1 MNENNR
7 FSFEQSGRLVLT
19 LAQRL
24 RLYYQL
30 ECLTGIHLLV
40 AAISISQ
47 SPLYKRLLELG
58 IEKDQISQICSD
70 MLQETYLAYSTQKT
84 FCVIDLTSNVFAL
97 SEEAFSILNTADNI
111 AKNYYSKNYIGC
123 NEIISACCEC
133 LPVLYECFLKKAGIY
148 PAPNNLQK
156 EDITMKIPVGLS
168 GCLTVLN
175 SKFSPNESECTIL
188 GREKETMSLLRILA
202 KAKKRNAVLIGE
214 PGVGKTAI
222 VEKFTWLIVT
232 GNCPSKFKDYSVV
245 SLDVNSIIANTQ
257 FRGSAE
263 ARFNALIG
271 FLEDNPKCILF
282 IDEIHTLLGAGA
294 CREGDLDLAN
304 ALKPILARSS
314 TQVIGATTSDE
325 YTKYFSKDGALKRR
339 FEKIDVKEP
348 KIAEV
353 LPMIRNQIKWL
364 SSVHNVTISDEIVH
378 MIIFY
383 ASCFNKETKNPDRT
397 LDLLDRAM
405 ATAELAGKDAVDRND
420 VLDNFSVNNE
430 ILNNT
435 PENVKIALAAHEA
448 GHFLVHHFSS
458 ELSNFKTTA
467 LSIMPAEDY
476 YGAHVYEIDN
486 NVMPSRT
493 LNYYIQY
500 IACSLG
506 GRIAEKLFSSELSA
520 GASADLKKATDLAK
534 VVVTQY
540 ALVDTFSDKRVYLN
554 DKDSAPLIKENVYR
568 IDNEIDNI
576 LNKAEMYAKYIFKH
590 HRKELNLLVDTLLE
604 KKMMSAEEL
613 DELFTK

>member
-1 MNENNR
+1 MNEYK
-7 FSFEQSGRLVLT
+7 FSFEGSGVLVLT
-19 LAQRL
+19 VAQRL
-24 RLYYQL
+24 QL
-30 ECLTGIHLLV
+30 FYHMECLTGIHLLV
-40 AAISISQ
+40 ASVSIGD
-47 SPLYKRLLELG
+47 SPLFKRLIKKG
-58 IEKDQISQICSD
+58 ISKKCIATICLD
-70 MLQETYLAYSTQKT
+70 MLKETYVAYHTQQT
-84 FCVIDLTSNVFAL
+84 FCVIKIADNVFAL
-97 SEEAFSILNTADNI
+97 SEEAINILKTADEI
-111 AKNYYSKNYIGC
+111 AKNSYSKNYIGV
-123 NEIISACCEC
+123 NEFISACSEC
-133 LPVLYECFLKKAGIY
+133 LPLPYECFLKKANIY
-148 PAPNNLQK
+148 PVPNNTLQK
-156 EDITMKIPVGLS
+156 EDIAMKIPVGLS

-175 SKFSPNESECTIL
+175 SKFSSTENECTIL
-188 GREKETMSLLRILA
+188 GRDKETMSLLRILA

-245 SLDVNSIIANTQ
+245 SLDVNAIIADTQ

-263 ARFNALIG
+263 ARFNSLIG

-348 KIAEV
+348 KIKEV

-405 ATAELAGKDAVDRND
+405 ATAELAGKKEVDRND

-435 PENVKIALAAHEA
+435 PEKVKIALAAHEA
-448 GHFLVHHFSS
+448 GHFLVHHFSN
-458 ELSNFKTTA
+458 ELSNFRTTA
-467 LSIMPAEDY
+467 LSIMPANDY
-476 YGAHVYEIDN
+476 YGAHVYEIDDSI
-486 NVMPSRT
+486 MPSRT

-506 GRIAEKLFSSELSA
+506 GRIAEQLFSSELSA
-520 GASADLKKATDLAK
+520 GASSDLKKATDLAK
-534 VVVTQY
+534 AVVTQY
-540 ALVDTFSDKRVYLN
+540 ALVDTFSHSRVYL
-554 DKDSAPLIKENVYR
+554 DSKDIVPLTKEKSHQ
-568 IDNEIDNI
+568 IDDEIDYI
-576 LNKAEMYAKYIFKH
+576 LTKAEMYAKYIFKH
-590 HRKELNLLVDTLLE
+590 HMQELTLLIDTLLE

-613 DELFTK
+613 DELFAK

>member
-1 MNENNR
+1 
-7 FSFEQSGRLVLT
+7 
-19 LAQRL
+19 
-24 RLYYQL
+24 
-30 ECLTGIHLLV
+30 
-40 AAISISQ
+40 
-47 SPLYKRLLELG
+47 
-58 IEKDQISQICSD
+58 
-70 MLQETYLAYSTQKT
+70 
-84 FCVIDLTSNVFAL
+84 
-97 SEEAFSILNTADNI
+97 
-111 AKNYYSKNYIGC
+111 
-123 NEIISACCEC
+123 
-133 LPVLYECFLKKAGIY
+133 
-148 PAPNNLQK
+148 
-156 EDITMKIPVGLS
+156 
-168 GCLTVLN
+168 
-175 SKFSPNESECTIL
+175 
-188 GREKETMSLLRILA
+188 
-202 KAKKRNAVLIGE
+202 
-214 PGVGKTAI
+214 
-222 VEKFTWLIVT
+222 
-232 GNCPSKFKDYSVV
+232 
-245 SLDVNSIIANTQ
+245 
-257 FRGSAE
+257 
-263 ARFNALIG
+263 
-271 FLEDNPKCILF
+271 
-282 IDEIHTLLGAGA
+282 
-294 CREGDLDLAN
+294 
-304 ALKPILARSS
+304 
-314 TQVIGATTSDE
+314 
-325 YTKYFSKDGALKRR
+325 
-339 FEKIDVKEP
+339 
-348 KIAEV
+348 
-353 LPMIRNQIKWL
+353 MIRNQIKWL
-364 SSVHNVTISDEIVH
+364 SNVHNVAVSDEIVH

-405 ATAELAGKDAVDRND
+405 STAELAGKDAVDRND

-486 NVMPSRT
+486 NVIPSRT

-568 IDNEIDNI
+568 IDNEIDNL
-576 LNKAEMYAKYIFKH
+576 LNKAEMCAKYIFKH

-604 KKMMSAEEL
+604 RKMLSAEEL
-613 DELFTK
+613 DELFAE